1 MHARFWL
8 DTLIRRAVEWGYA
21 AASGTTNR
29 RRGRPT
35 SETLWG
41 SE

>member
-21 AASGTTNR
+21 ATSGTNR
-29 RRGRPT
+29 RRTGPT
-35 SETLWG
+35 SGTVWG

>member
-21 AASGTTNR
+21 AASGR
-29 RRGRPT
+29 RTRPT

>member
-1 MHARFWL
+1 MYARFWL

-21 AASGTTNR
+21 AASGTNR
-29 RRGRPT
+29 RRHRLG

-41 SE
+41 AE

>member
-21 AASGTTNR
+21 ATSGTNR
-29 RRGRPT
+29 RRTRRT
-35 SETLWG
+35 SETLWDA
-41 SE
+41 E

>member
-21 AASGTTNR
+21 ATAGTNR
-29 RRGRPT
+29 RRTRPT
-35 SETLWG
+35 PETLWDA
-41 SE
+41 E